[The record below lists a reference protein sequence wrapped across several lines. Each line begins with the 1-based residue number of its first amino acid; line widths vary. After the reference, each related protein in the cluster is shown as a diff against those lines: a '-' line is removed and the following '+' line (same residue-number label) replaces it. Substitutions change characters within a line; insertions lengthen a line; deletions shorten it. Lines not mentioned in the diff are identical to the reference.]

1 MPEHTLPDALHPQ
14 QEDAADE
21 LQLRG
26 GLKGRFFADFCLL
39 NNVVARNKV
48 NKLSVQFFCK
58 CAEKVKL
65 AVNVAAV
72 TDNSTKA
79 NITAFSAMPM
89 MLLGLKSRK
98 GSRFIVGFQTMYCAP
113 GTPTTMYMAFK

>member
-39 NNVVARNKV
+39 QA
-48 NKLSVQFFCK
+48 LW
-58 CAEKVKL
+58 
-65 AVNVAAV
+65 
-72 TDNSTKA
+72 
-79 NITAFSAMPM
+79 MPCRII
-89 MLLGLKSRK
+89 LYTLPPL
-98 GSRFIVGFQTMYCAP
+98 MYRIWQHRCW
-113 GTPTTMYMAFK
+113 KR